1 MKSFWIG
8 LAVAG
13 FGLTL
18 AAPDGARA
26 ANPCADLKAASLPHA
41 TVNDAAEVASGAATA
56 CRIRL
61 TSRPTA
67 DSDIRIEVWIPAGA
81 AWNGRFVQL
90 GNGGFAGSISS
101 PRLAAVAARGYAVA
115 ATDDGHQTTDGTD
128 GRWAVGHP
136 EKVVDFG
143 WRALKETTDTAKV
156 LIRAYTGTGAKYAYF
171 QGCSDGGREALMEAQ
186 RFPTDF
192 DGIVAGA
199 PAYDFTGLLTLAAY
213 DVQSLAKPGA
223 YLGAD
228 QRKTL
233 EAGALAGCG
242 GGRFVAQQ
250 AQCRFDL
257 ASVACPPGEDHPTC
271 LTAPQVAAA
280 RALYDGLRS
289 ANGRILYP
297 GYSPGA
303 EAEPGSWALWIT
315 GQGQADSGK
324 ALIALFGGHF
334 FADFVFQ
341 DPAYDV
347 LKLDVAGAHELV
359 SKLAAILDSTSP
371 DLRTFRAHG
380 GKLIQYHGWND
391 PAIPARGSIVYYEDV
406 RRTMGETGD
415 FHRLYMVPGM
425 LHCGGGASPSSV
437 EWLSLLEAWR
447 ERGQAPGLVTA
458 TSGPAAGG
466 ATQTLCP
473 YPGQA
478 VSDADRAPRC
488 AGPKPP
494 KA

>member
-1 MKSFWIG
+1 
-8 LAVAG
+8 
-13 FGLTL
+13 
-18 AAPDGARA
+18 
-26 ANPCADLKAASLPHA
+26 
-41 TVNDAAEVASGAATA
+41 
-56 CRIRL
+56 
-61 TSRPTA
+61 
-67 DSDIRIEVWIPAGA
+67 
-81 AWNGRFVQL
+81 
-90 GNGGFAGSISS
+90 
-101 PRLAAVAARGYAVA
+101 
-115 ATDDGHQTTDGTD
+115 
-128 GRWAVGHP
+128 
-136 EKVVDFG
+136 
-143 WRALKETTDTAKV
+143 
-156 LIRAYTGTGAKYAYF
+156 
-171 QGCSDGGREALMEAQ
+171 MEAQ
-186 RFPTDF
+186 RFPADF

-213 DVQSLAKPGA
+213 DVQALAKPGA

-228 QRKTL
+228 QRKAL

-242 GGRFVAQQ
+242 GGRFVAQP
-250 AQCRFDL
+250 ALCRFDP
-257 ASVACPPGEDHPTC
+257 ASLACPMGEDHPTC

-297 GYSPGA
+297 GYTPGA

-315 GQGQADSGK
+315 GQSQADSGK

-341 DPAYDV
+341 DPSYDV
-347 LKLDVAGAHELV
+347 LKLDVADAHKLV

-371 DLRTFRAHG
+371 DLRAFRNQG

-391 PAIPARGSIVYYEDV
+391 PAIPARGSIAYYEDV
-406 RRTMGETGD
+406 RRTLGYTGD

-425 LHCGGGASPSSV
+425 LHCGGGASPSNV

-466 ATQTLCP
+466 AAQALCP

-478 VSDADRAPRC
+478 ASDANRGPRC
-488 AGPKPP
+488 VAAKLP